1 MIRRIFSFPLTRLLL
16 YYAGLIAVTAV
27 LIRIFPILGIALHSV
42 DTPTG
47 FEFLGGGKSEAAA
60 EAARGFLTDPHVE
73 FRVLLAL
80 LGSLALVLPIAWVY
94 MVTRRESRYDQAL
107 VHTLVMLPIAVT
119 GIVVIVQSSIALAFS
134 LAGIVAAV
142 RFRNTLQD
150 TKDAV
155 YVFLAI
161 GIGLAAG
168 VQVLP
173 VALIVSAVFNV
184 VILLL
189 WQFEIGNIY
198 GPTKQVQAVV
208 TTEGAPAVA
217 KLPSRKRGSAMFD
230 ASKLLGTTKVEDEA
244 PTDTGAPVL
253 NPELSLLEFNARV
266 LALAEDSAVPPLA
279 RLRFLSIF
287 SSNLDQFF
295 MVRVGGL
302 KQAVA
307 EGITKRSID
316 GQTPAELLQAVN
328 VKLRALI
335 RRQYRCFHTLR
346 ENELETA
353 GIRIRSVDTLD
364 DASREYLRDYFDE
377 RILPLLTPK
386 AITMAGGH
394 PFPFIEDLLL
404 SLAVVVRDPRSE
416 RDHFVNLEVLDA
428 LPRFVPLPEALHF
441 VPVEDAIRANI
452 GLLYP
457 GRQVLEVHPFRII
470 RSTEI
475 KFDEKNATSFLEAME
490 EELRRRPEGAIVRIE
505 VERTMPF
512 PIRDLL
518 LRELRRE
525 EENKGIPL
533 QPSDLQEVDG
543 LVDLGSLD
551 ELADIQRPELDYPP
565 FEPADPVERDVP
577 MFAVLGERDVLLHHP
592 YESFAS
598 TTERFLLEA
607 AADPDTIAIKLTLYR
622 PGGPSELADALI
634 QAASHGK
641 DVSVFVEVKARFDE
655 ELNIL
660 WAKQLER
667 GGIHVITGLVKY
679 KTHAKLALV
688 VRREGDRLRRYAHI
702 GTGNYNRQ
710 TGRQYTDFG
719 LLTADEDI
727 CSDVSLLFNEL
738 TGSSRPPAADFT
750 QLLVAPTNMIPRFLG
765 LINREIE
772 HARSGRPAGIR
783 AKLNGLSDGEIIE
796 ALYHASQSGVPV
808 EAAVRG
814 ICALRPGVPGLSDN
828 IRVVA
833 AVGRFLEHGRIF
845 RFENGGEPD
854 HYIGS
859 ADWRPR
865 NLRRRVEVVTP
876 VTDPDARRRLDE
888 ILETELT
895 DAGAWELRRDGTY
908 VQRRGEEGGASS
920 QAQEIFLE
928 RHGCLAAVAQ
938 VDAAR

>member
-1 MIRRIFSFPLTRLLL
+1 MIRRVLQLPLTRLLL

-27 LIRIFPILGIALHSV
+27 LVRIFPIVGLALHPV

-47 FEFLGGGKSEAAA
+47 FEFLGGGKSEIAA
-60 EAARGFLTDPHVE
+60 EATRGFLESGHVE
-73 FRVLLAL
+73 LRTLLAL

-119 GIVVIVQSSIALAFS
+119 GIVVIVQSSLALAFS

-161 GIGLAAG
+161 GIGLASG

-184 VILLL
+184 VILML

-198 GPTKQVQAVV
+198 GPTKQVQASV
-208 TTEGAPAVA
+208 TAGGESGIAA

-230 ASKLLGTTKVEDEA
+230 ASKLLGTA
-244 PTDTGAPVL
+244 PAEEPAAPDTGAPVL

-266 LALAEDSAVPPLA
+266 LALAEDPAVPPLA

-316 GQTPAELLQAVN
+316 GLTPAELLQAIN

-335 RRQYRCFHTLR
+335 RRQYRCFQTLQ
-346 ENELETA
+346 ENELDTA
-353 GIRIRSVDTLD
+353 GIRIRPLD
-364 DASREYLRDYFDE
+364 SLDEAGREYLRDYFDE

-386 AITMAGGH
+386 AITLAGGH

-404 SLAVVVRDPRSE
+404 SLAVVIRDPRSE

-428 LPRFVPLPEALHF
+428 IPRFVQLPDTLHF

-470 RSTEI
+470 RSAEI
-475 KFDEKNATSFLEAME
+475 KFDEKNATSFLESME

-505 VERTMPF
+505 VERSMPF

-525 EENKGIPL
+525 EDNKGIPL
-533 QPSDLQEVDG
+533 QTSDLQEVDG
-543 LVDLGSLD
+543 LIDLGSLD
-551 ELADIQRPELDYPP
+551 ELTGIQHPELDYPP
-565 FEPADPVERDVP
+565 FQPSDPVPVDVP
-577 MFAVLGERDVLLHHP
+577 MFEVLTQRDLFVHHP

-607 AADPDTIAIKLTLYR
+607 AADPDVIAIKLTLYR

-634 QAASHGK
+634 AAAGHGK

-688 VRREGDRLRRYAHI
+688 VRRERDRMRRYAHI

-710 TGRQYTDFG
+710 TGRLYTDFG
-719 LLTADEDI
+719 LLTADEEI

-738 TGSSRPPAADFT
+738 TGSSRPPAADFARI
-750 QLLVAPTNMIPRFLG
+750 LVAPTNMLQRFEG
-765 LINREIE
+765 LIEREID
-772 HARSGRPAGIR
+772 HARAGRPAGIR
-783 AKLNGLSDGEIIE
+783 VKLNGLSDGEIIE
-796 ALYHASQSGVPV
+796 ALYRASQSGVPV
-808 EAAVRG
+808 DAVVRG
-814 ICALRPGVPGLSDN
+814 ICALRPGVPGLSDT
-828 IRVVA
+828 IRVVG
-833 AVGRFLEHGRIF
+833 AVGRFLEHGRLF

-854 HYIGS
+854 YYTGS

-865 NLRRRVEVVTP
+865 NLRRRIEVVTP
-876 VTDPDARRRLDE
+876 VEDPEARRRIDE
-888 ILETELT
+888 IFELELSDE
-895 DAGAWELRRDGTY
+895 DAWELRRDGSY
-908 VQRRGEEGGASS
+908 VQRGGASGR
-920 QAQEIFLE
+920 AQEHFLE
-928 RHGCLAAVAQ
+928 SHGCRVETAEPAETP
-938 VDAAR
+938 

>member
-1 MIRRIFSFPLTRLLL
+1 MIRRVLQLPLTRLLL
-16 YYAGLIAVTAV
+16 YYAGLIAVTVV
-27 LIRIFPILGIALHSV
+27 LVRIFPIVGLALHPV

-47 FEFLGGGKSEAAA
+47 FEFLGGGKSEIAA
-60 EAARGFLTDPHVE
+60 EATRGFLESGHVE
-73 FRVLLAL
+73 LRTLLAL

-119 GIVVIVQSSIALAFS
+119 GIVVIVQSSLALAFS

-161 GIGLAAG
+161 GIGLASG

-184 VILLL
+184 VILML

-198 GPTKQVQAVV
+198 GPTKQVQASV
-208 TTEGAPAVA
+208 TAGGESGIAA

-230 ASKLLGTTKVEDEA
+230 ASKLLGTA
-244 PTDTGAPVL
+244 PAEEPAAPDTGAPVL

-266 LALAEDSAVPPLA
+266 LALAEDPAVPPLA

-316 GQTPAELLQAVN
+316 GLTPAELLQAIN

-335 RRQYRCFHTLR
+335 RRQYRCFQTLQ
-346 ENELETA
+346 ENELDTA
-353 GIRIRSVDTLD
+353 GIRIRPLD
-364 DASREYLRDYFDE
+364 SLDEAGREYLRDYFDE

-386 AITMAGGH
+386 AITLAGGH

-404 SLAVVVRDPRSE
+404 SLAVVIRDPRSE

-428 LPRFVPLPEALHF
+428 IPRFVQLPDTLHF

-470 RSTEI
+470 RSAEI
-475 KFDEKNATSFLEAME
+475 KFDEKNATSFLESME

-505 VERTMPF
+505 VERSMPF

-525 EENKGIPL
+525 EDNKGIPL
-533 QPSDLQEVDG
+533 QTSDLQEVDG
-543 LVDLGSLD
+543 LIDLGSLD
-551 ELADIQRPELDYPP
+551 ELTGIQHPELDYPP
-565 FEPADPVERDVP
+565 FQPSDPVPVDVP
-577 MFAVLGERDVLLHHP
+577 MFEVLTQRDLFVHHP

-607 AADPDTIAIKLTLYR
+607 AADPDVIAIKLTLYR

-634 QAASHGK
+634 AAAGHGK

-688 VRREGDRLRRYAHI
+688 VRRERDRMRRYAHI

-710 TGRQYTDFG
+710 TGRLYTDFG
-719 LLTADEDI
+719 LLTADEEI

-738 TGSSRPPAADFT
+738 TGSSRPPAADFARI
-750 QLLVAPTNMIPRFLG
+750 LVAPTNMLQRFEG
-765 LINREIE
+765 LIEREID
-772 HARSGRPAGIR
+772 HARAGRPAGIR
-783 AKLNGLSDGEIIE
+783 VKLNGLSDGEIIE
-796 ALYHASQSGVPV
+796 ALYRASQSGVPV
-808 EAAVRG
+808 DALVRG
-814 ICALRPGVPGLSDN
+814 ICALRPGVPGLSDT
-828 IRVVA
+828 IRVVG
-833 AVGRFLEHGRIF
+833 AVGRFLEHGRLF

-854 HYIGS
+854 YYTGS

-865 NLRRRVEVVTP
+865 NLRRRIEVVTP
-876 VTDPDARRRLDE
+876 VEDPEARRRIDE
-888 ILETELT
+888 IFELELSDE
-895 DAGAWELRRDGTY
+895 DAWELRRDGSY
-908 VQRRGEEGGASS
+908 VQRGGASGR
-920 QAQEIFLE
+920 AQEHFLE
-928 RHGCLAAVAQ
+928 SHGCRVETAEPAETP
-938 VDAAR
+938 

>member
-1 MIRRIFSFPLTRLLL
+1 MIRRILQLPVTRLVL
-16 YYAGLIAVTAV
+16 YYVALVAVTAALV
-27 LIRIFPILGIALHSV
+27 RMFPIVGLALHPV
-42 DTPTG
+42 DTPSG
-47 FEFLGGGKSEAAA
+47 FEFLVGGRSEAAA
-60 EAARGFLTDPHVE
+60 EAARGFLDDPHVE
-73 FRVLLAL
+73 FRTLLAL

-119 GIVVIVQSSIALAFS
+119 GIVVIVQSSLALAFS

-161 GIGLAAG
+161 GIGLAGG

-173 VALIVSAVFNV
+173 VALIVSGVFNL

-198 GPTKQVQAVV
+198 GPTKQVTSSV
-208 TTEGAPAVA
+208 TATHSIEELT

-230 ASKLLGTTKVEDEA
+230 ASGLLGKAEEA
-244 PTDTGAPVL
+244 PVSDTGAPVL

-266 LALAEDSAVPPLA
+266 LALAEDPSVPPLA
-279 RLRFLSIF
+279 RVRFLSIF
-287 SSNLDQFF
+287 SSNLDEFF

-316 GQTPAELLQAVN
+316 GQTPAELLQTIHVR
-328 VKLRALI
+328 LRALV
-335 RRQYRCFHTLR
+335 RRQYRCLQDLR
-346 ENELETA
+346 EGELENA
-353 GIRIRSVDTLD
+353 GIRIRPLESLD
-364 DASREYLRDYFDE
+364 EVGREYLRDYFDE

-386 AITMAGGH
+386 AITLAGGH

-404 SLAVVVRDPRSE
+404 SLAVVVRDPRTE

-428 LPRFVPLPEALHF
+428 IPRFVQLPDSLDF

-452 GLLYP
+452 GLVYP

-470 RSTEI
+470 RSAEI

-490 EELRRRPEGAIVRIE
+490 DELRRRPSGAIVRIE
-505 VERTMPF
+505 VERSMPF

-525 EENKGIPL
+525 EDNKGIPL
-533 QPSDLQEVDG
+533 QASDLHELDG

-551 ELADIQRPELDYPP
+551 EIADIPRPDLDYPP
-565 FEPADPVERDVP
+565 YTPAEPVPAGESMFE
-577 MFAVLGERDVLLHHP
+577 VLSRGDLFVHHP
-592 YESFAS
+592 YESFAD
-598 TTERFLLEA
+598 TTQRFLLEA
-607 AADPDTIAIKLTLYR
+607 ARDPNVIAIKLTLYR
-622 PGGPSELADALI
+622 PGGPSALADALTD
-634 QAASHGK
+634 AAQHGK

-667 GGIHVITGLVKY
+667 GGIHVVTGLVKY

-702 GTGNYNRQ
+702 GTGNYNVQ
-710 TGRQYTDFG
+710 TGRLYTDFG
-719 LLTADEDI
+719 LLTADEEI

-738 TGSSRPPAADFT
+738 TGSSRPPAADFM

-765 LINREIE
+765 LINREME

-783 AKLNGLSDGEIIE
+783 VKLNGLSDGEIVE
-796 ALYHASQSGVPV
+796 ALYRASQAGVTI
-808 EAAVRG
+808 EAVVRG

-833 AVGRFLEHGRIF
+833 AVGRFLEHGRLY
-845 RFENGGEPD
+845 RFENGGAPD
-854 HYIGS
+854 YYTGS

-865 NLRRRVEVVTP
+865 NLRRRVEVVAP
-876 VTDPDARRRLDE
+876 VTEPGARQRIDE
-888 ILETELT
+888 ILEAEIA
-895 DAGAWELRRDGTY
+895 DSGAWELQRDGSY
-908 VQRRGEEGGASS
+908 VQRGGTLAGASGR
-920 QAQEIFLE
+920 AQEAFLG
-928 RHGCLAAVAQ
+928 RHGCLVAAQPAVT
-938 VDAAR
+938 V

>member
-1 MIRRIFSFPLTRLLL
+1 MIRRVLQLPLTRLLL
-16 YYAGLIAVTAV
+16 YYAGLIAVTMV
-27 LIRIFPILGIALHSV
+27 LVRIFPIVGLALHPV

-47 FEFLGGGKSEAAA
+47 FEFLGGGKSEVAA
-60 EAARGFLTDPHVE
+60 EAARGFLEAGHVE
-73 FRVLLAL
+73 LRTLLAL

-119 GIVVIVQSSIALAFS
+119 GIVVIVQSSLALAFS

-161 GIGLAAG
+161 GIGLASG

-184 VILLL
+184 VILML

-198 GPTKQVQAVV
+198 GPTKQVQASL
-208 TTEGAPAVA
+208 TTGGESGIAA

-230 ASKLLGTTKVEDEA
+230 ASKLLGTA
-244 PTDTGAPVL
+244 PAEEPAAPDTGAPVL

-266 LALAEDSAVPPLA
+266 LTLAEDPAVPPLA

-316 GQTPAELLQAVN
+316 GLTPAELLQAIN

-335 RRQYRCFHTLR
+335 RRQYRCFQTLQ
-346 ENELETA
+346 ENELDTA
-353 GIRIRSVDTLD
+353 GIRIRPLD
-364 DASREYLRDYFDE
+364 SLDEAGREYLRDYFDE

-386 AITMAGGH
+386 AITLAGGH

-404 SLAVVVRDPRSE
+404 SLAVVIRDPRSE

-428 LPRFVPLPEALHF
+428 IPRFVQLPDTLHF

-470 RSTEI
+470 RSAEI
-475 KFDEKNATSFLEAME
+475 KFDEKNATSFLESME

-505 VERTMPF
+505 VERSMPF

-525 EENKGIPL
+525 EDNKGIPL
-533 QPSDLQEVDG
+533 QTSDLQEVDG
-543 LVDLGSLD
+543 LIDLGSLD
-551 ELADIQRPELDYPP
+551 ELTGIQRPELDYPP
-565 FEPADPVERDVP
+565 FRPSDPVPVDAP
-577 MFAVLGERDVLLHHP
+577 MFEVLAQRDLFVHHP
-592 YESFAS
+592 YESFTS

-607 AADPDTIAIKLTLYR
+607 AADPDVIAIKLTLYR

-634 QAASHGK
+634 AAAGHGK

-719 LLTADEDI
+719 LLTADEEI

-738 TGSSRPPAADFT
+738 TGSSRPPAADFARI
-750 QLLVAPTNMIPRFLG
+750 LVAPANMLQRFEG
-765 LINREIE
+765 LIEREID
-772 HARSGRPAGIR
+772 HARAGRPSGIR
-783 AKLNGLSDGEIIE
+783 VKLNGLSDGEIIE
-796 ALYHASQSGVPV
+796 ALYRASQSGVPV
-808 EAAVRG
+808 DALIRG
-814 ICALRPGVPGLSDN
+814 ICALRPGVPGLSDT
-828 IRVVA
+828 IRVVG
-833 AVGRFLEHGRIF
+833 AVGRFLEHGRLF
-845 RFENGGEPD
+845 RFENGGDPD
-854 HYIGS
+854 YYTGS

-865 NLRRRVEVVTP
+865 NLRRRIEVVTP
-876 VTDPDARRRLDE
+876 VEDPEARRRIDE
-888 ILETELT
+888 IFERELR
-895 DAGAWELRRDGTY
+895 DEGAWELRRDGSY
-908 VQRRGEEGGASS
+908 VQRGGASGR
-920 QAQEIFLE
+920 AQEQFLE
-928 RHGCLAAVAQ
+928 SHGCLVETAEPAETP
-938 VDAAR
+938 